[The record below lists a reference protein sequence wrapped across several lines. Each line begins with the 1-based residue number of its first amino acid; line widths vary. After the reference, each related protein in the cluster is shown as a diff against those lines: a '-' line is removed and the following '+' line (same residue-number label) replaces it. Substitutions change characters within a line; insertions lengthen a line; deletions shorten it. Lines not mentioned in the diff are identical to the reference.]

1 MNDIVITVIIV
12 LLVAGG
18 WGAIILKDFANVKG
32 KFKGN
37 WVQTGAAIIFALL
50 IIWIVTSF

>member
-18 WGAIILKDFANVKG
+18 WGAIILKDFANGIG
-32 KFKGN
+32 KPKGN
-37 WVQTGAAIIFALL
+37 WVHTGAVIIFALL
-50 IIWIVTSF
+50 LIWIATSF

>member
-1 MNDIVITVIIV
+1 MNDIVMTVIIV

-32 KFKGN
+32 KPKGN
-37 WVQTGAAIIFALL
+37 WVHTGAAIIFALL
-50 IIWIVTSF
+50 IIWIATSF